1 MFSSYISMIPK
12 LRSLV
17 PHRKELKSQVTVS
30 VPVSDP
36 FDYGG
41 TDAEESGTVEAPTS
55 SHQAGETPGAWLP
68 FIVISSNDDE
78 FPLELTVAGS
88 TYAVWR
94 NPLDRDNAETK
105 GYSIMLDQ
113 CPHRLA
119 PLSQGRVDTITGC
132 IECPYHGWQ
141 FEATAGRCT
150 SIPQLEASSRVNKP
164 SARSLQVHIT
174 GDILWGLV
182 PLPDGQA
189 SSYKELP
196 ETFSPN

>member
-1 MFSSYISMIPK
+1 MPTPLLLGAILIVTRLVMFSSYISMIPK

-132 IECPYHGWQ
+132 IECPYRKFPSLH
-141 FEATAGRCT
+141 EMTADT
-150 SIPQLEASSRVNKP
+150 VL
-164 SARSLQVHIT
+164 T
-174 GDILWGLV
+174 GIRTNFTV
-182 PLPDGQA
+182 
-189 SSYKELP
+189 
-196 ETFSPN
+196 FC